1 MINDKITKS
10 SGNIFADL
18 GLANPDEMLV
28 KAKIV
33 HKIEQEI
40 KSRKLTQAEAAMLM
54 DIRQPRVSKIVNGR
68 FHDISETKLMHC
80 LNKLGYNIKIQVE
93 EKIDGIGHTML
104 AFA

>member
-54 DIRQPRVSKIVNGR
+54 DIPQPRVSKMC
-68 FHDISETKLMHC
+68 ISC
-80 LNKLGYNIKIQVE
+80 S
-93 EKIDGIGHTML
+93 
-104 AFA
+104 

>member
-1 MINDKITKS
+1 
-10 SGNIFADL
+10 
-18 GLANPDEMLV
+18 
-28 KAKIV
+28 
-33 HKIEQEI
+33 
-40 KSRKLTQAEAAMLM
+40 M
-54 DIRQPRVSKIVNGR
+54 DIPQPRVSKIVNGR

>member
-40 KSRKLTQAEAAMLM
+40 KSRKLTQA
-54 DIRQPRVSKIVNGR
+54 
-68 FHDISETKLMHC
+68 
-80 LNKLGYNIKIQVE
+80 
-93 EKIDGIGHTML
+93 
-104 AFA
+104 

>member
-54 DIRQPRVSKIVNGR
+54 DIPQPRVSKIVNGR

-80 LNKLGYNIKIQVE
+80 LNKLDKIK
-93 EKIDGIGHTML
+93 ML
-104 AFA
+104 